1 MTRYQLA
8 KLVGWADTLRSRK
21 RLQKVV
27 YLLQAAGCPLAA
39 EFSLHHYGPYSEEL
53 ARLTDEMV
61 RQSFLAEQ
69 TTDNS
74 VGKQY
79 VYCLTPAVS
88 QQIRE
93 LEATAEGTE
102 WAAELAPFEAQAK
115 QLLKEDLKQ
124 LEYAST
130 IVFFHR
136 QGFDWPTAVEKAEQF
151 KQTPAVRMAL
161 PLARQAMA

>member
-27 YLLQAAGCPLAA
+27 YLLQASGCPLAT

-69 TTDNS
+69 STDNQ
-74 VGKQY
+74 VGRQY
-79 VYCLTPAVS
+79 IYRLAPTVP
-88 QQIRE
+88 QQIGE
-93 LEATAEGTE
+93 IEATGEGRQ
-102 WAAELAPFEAQAK
+102 WASELAPFEERAK
-115 QLLKEDLKQ
+115 QLLREDLKQ

-130 IVFFHR
+130 IVFFRR
-136 QGFDWPTAVEKAEQF
+136 QGVDWATAVEKAEQF
-151 KQTPAVRMAL
+151 KRTGAVRDAL
-161 PLARQAMA
+161 PLAQQTTT